1 MLCCGIVAMVAA
13 IAFGTWRRVRA
24 RPGALLF
31 VGLTGALLVTGAVV
45 LFTAGAADR
54 GAPRLG
60 MLQLAMAS
68 LCSVRSDGTQVAGDK
83 K

>member
-13 IAFGTWRRVRA
+13 LAFGTWRRVRA
-24 RPGALLF
+24 RPLF
-31 VGLTGALLVTGAVV
+31 VGLTGALVATGAAV
-45 LFTAGAADR
+45 LFAAGASADR

-60 MLQLAMAS
+60 VLQLAMAS
-68 LCSVRSDGTQVAGDK
+68 LCSVRGDGTQAAGDK

>member
-24 RPGALLF
+24 RPLLF
-31 VGLTGALLVTGAVV
+31 VGLTGALIATGAAV
-45 LFTAGAADR
+45 LFAAGASADR

-60 MLQLAMAS
+60 VLQLAMAA
-68 LCSVRSDGTQVAGDK
+68 LCSVRDGTQAAGDK